1 MSEHPVA
8 DLRARQLA
16 GAHAAAQYRRSAML
30 HESEAIQRMTRGWF
44 TWAGESLWRA
54 ERLRLAAQA
63 EEMP

>member
-1 MSEHPVA
+1 
-8 DLRARQLA
+8 
-16 GAHAAAQYRRSAML
+16 ML